1 MYEDRCEDM
10 AKRITDDG
18 RPAPKTYTDYKKCLD
33 ESKPDVVVIATSWDY
48 HLEICP

>member
-18 RPAPKTYTDYKKCLD
+18 RPAPKTYTDYKKYLD